1 MNRLKIWFKTYRVHA
16 VVLRVLVYLPLGLAI
31 RIGEL
36 AEEGL
41 DWADEHLPDPRR
53 KEK

>member
-1 MNRLKIWFKTYRVHA
+1 MSKIKLWFQTYRWHA
-16 VVLRVLVYLPLGLAI
+16 VLLRVLVYLPLGLVA
-31 RIGEL
+31 RLGEL

-41 DWADEHLPDPRR
+41 DWADENLPDPR